1 MYHFFLPAVLVCGF
15 FFSPEGKGGMEDPFH
30 QKRDFKK
37 VTALMARLS
46 ESFFFFFAAVTRAI
60 AWLIILVV

>member
-1 MYHFFLPAVLVCGF
+1 
-15 FFSPEGKGGMEDPFH
+15 MEDPFH

-46 ESFFFFFAAVTRAI
+46 ESFFFFFGSVPRAI
-60 AWLIILVV
+60 AWLMILVE